1 MTPNQTIPTLTQ
13 ADIATVMEITGCS
26 AEQVLRYAAMVGDES
41 QDVYEP
47 EAGVVIVADEPKAQD
62 VAPKEEIMQVQP
74 KADKTK
80 CKCCGFHKKAKR
92 VNAEGICKTCYV
104 ALATSDGEAVMVV
117 GRQGKRGRNNV
128 SVMIGGSRVKVQ
140 RRVRLDS

>member
-26 AEQVLRYAAMVGDES
+26 VEQVLRYAAMVGDES

-47 EAGVVIVADEPKAQD
+47 EAGVVIVSDEPKAQD
-62 VAPKEEIMQVQP
+62 APKEEIMDVQP
-74 KADKTK
+74 KADKVK
-80 CKCCGFHKKAKR
+80 CKCCGFAKKARR

-104 ALATSDGEAVMVV
+104 ALATSDGEAVTVV

-140 RRVRLDS
+140 RKVRLES

>member
-13 ADIATVMEITGCS
+13 TDIATVMEITGCT

-47 EAGVVIVADEPKAQD
+47 EAGVVIVSDEPKAQ
-62 VAPKEEIMQVQP
+62 VAPKEEIMSVQP
-74 KADKTK
+74 KADKVK
-80 CKCCGFHKKAKR
+80 CKCCGFAKKARR

-104 ALATSDGEAVMVV
+104 ALATSDGEAVTVV

-140 RRVRLDS
+140 RKVRLES

>member
-26 AEQVLRYAAMVGDES
+26 VEQVLRYAAMVGDES

-47 EAGVVIVADEPKAQD
+47 EAGVVIVSDEPKAQD
-62 VAPKEEIMQVQP
+62 APKEEIMDVQP
-74 KADKTK
+74 KADKVK

-117 GRQGKRGRNNV
+117 GRQGKRGRNTV
-128 SVMIGGSRVKVQ
+128 SVVIGGERVKVQ
-140 RRVRLDS
+140 RKVRLES